1 MRRCFSWS
9 WRSERRP
16 QAPGRTWVL
25 LHLDLVAVLERER
38 AWSVC
43 SMPLASLWDGVQ
55 GYRAS
60 PWPVALG
67 LFWPAHPPRTAAAA
81 SILSALAPEKMDEP
95 SAHTHTHQGQQP
107 YSTEALGREL
117 GPCDGESPWK
127 HASGHVYK
135 SLSHRARKVHPEC
148 GGTNSG
154 AVPSNR
160 RGEQLTQA
168 LSSKPRRTSG
178 WIKAL
183 LAKVLE

>member
-1 MRRCFSWS
+1 MALRKETTGTRENMGPSPPGPGGSVGKRKSLVRVFYAFGITMGWGTRLQGFS
-9 WRSERRP
+9 
-16 QAPGRTWVL
+16 
-25 LHLDLVAVLERER
+25 
-38 AWSVC
+38 
-43 SMPLASLWDGVQ
+43 LAG
-55 GYRAS
+55 G
-60 PWPVALG
+60 PG
-67 LFWPAHPPRTAAAA
+67 LFRPAHPPRTAAAA

-107 YSTEALGREL
+107 YCTEALGREL

-148 GGTNSG
+148 GGTNQG

-160 RGEQLTQA
+160 RGKQLTQA

>member
-1 MRRCFSWS
+1 MALRKETTGTRENMGPSPPGPGGSVGKRKSLVRVFYAFGITMGWGTRLQGFSL
-9 WRSERRP
+9 
-16 QAPGRTWVL
+16 AGGPG
-25 LHLDLVAVLERER
+25 
-38 AWSVC
+38 
-43 SMPLASLWDGVQ
+43 PLP
-55 GYRAS
+55 AS
-60 PWPVALG
+60 PSSQNSSRSLYPVCLGPGEDGQALR
-67 LFWPAHPPRTAAAA
+67 P
-81 SILSALAPEKMDEP
+81 
-95 SAHTHTHQGQQP
+95 HTHTHQGQQP
-107 YSTEALGREL
+107 YCTEALGREL

-160 RGEQLTQA
+160 KGEQLTQA

>member
-1 MRRCFSWS
+1 MALRKETTGTRENMGPSPPGPGGSVGKRKSLVRVFYAFGITMGWGTRLQGFS
-9 WRSERRP
+9 
-16 QAPGRTWVL
+16 
-25 LHLDLVAVLERER
+25 
-38 AWSVC
+38 
-43 SMPLASLWDGVQ
+43 LAG
-55 GYRAS
+55 G
-60 PWPVALG
+60 PG
-67 LFWPAHPPRTAAAA
+67 LFRPAHPPRTAAAA

-107 YSTEALGREL
+107 YCTEALGREL

-160 RGEQLTQA
+160 KGEQLTQA

>member
-1 MRRCFSWS
+1 MALRKETTGTRENMGPSPPGPGGSVGKRKSLVRVFYAFGITMGWGTRLQGFS
-9 WRSERRP
+9 
-16 QAPGRTWVL
+16 
-25 LHLDLVAVLERER
+25 
-38 AWSVC
+38 
-43 SMPLASLWDGVQ
+43 LAG
-55 GYRAS
+55 G
-60 PWPVALG
+60 PG
-67 LFWPAHPPRTAAAA
+67 LFRPAHPPRTAAAA